1 MLSLIDVVLYSTWQ
15 FGDHEDEDDGD
26 GDLENRDA
34 GGGAGVS
41 PAWFSGAFKGK
52 RRAEAVRLESWP
64 TCKKSA
70 TELGRRR
77 SVDPDPSAHLA
88 LARPLPTGLT
98 PSMLQ
103 MERRSNRILTNL
115 QAVTV
120 TASGSRRK
128 NLVQLPTWTF
138 NRLQSIL
145 SFTSAPTNMNNG
157 FCLNQI
163 QSLLCLVGGSVSPCW
178 CKVNLKW
185 SLHKNVQS

>member
-1 MLSLIDVVLYSTWQ
+1 
-15 FGDHEDEDDGD
+15 
-26 GDLENRDA
+26 
-34 GGGAGVS
+34 
-41 PAWFSGAFKGK
+41 
-52 RRAEAVRLESWP
+52 
-64 TCKKSA
+64 
-70 TELGRRR
+70 
-77 SVDPDPSAHLA
+77 
-88 LARPLPTGLT
+88 
-98 PSMLQ
+98 

-163 QSLLCLVGGSVSPCW
+163 QSLLCLVSGSVSPCW
-178 CKVNLKW
+178 CQNQFEVCIRIFKVSTWICQNCTWICQHYQMDLSSYYRFFSAYDKPNW
-185 SLHKNVQS
+185 SLSKRLADACASAVELNPLWLGGLNDPKLPKTKKS